1 MVCAQLK
8 PAVSGLE
15 QEFPGQVKAQN
26 VDATT
31 EQARKEIKDLGF
43 KSHGLVIR
51 SATGEV
57 LHKQPDHSVDLDAAR
72 QAIRDL
78 LAKKPPAG

>member
-1 MVCAQLK
+1 MVCAKLK

-15 QEFPGQVKAQN
+15 SEFPGQVKARN

-31 EQARKEIKDLGF
+31 PEAKKAIQELGF

-51 SATGEV
+51 STDGKV
-57 LHKQPDHSVDLDAAR
+57 LHKQPDHTVDLDEAR
-72 QAIRDL
+72 KAL
-78 LAKKPPAG
+78 LEILKK

>member
-1 MVCAQLK
+1 MVCAKLK

-15 QEFPGQVKAQN
+15 GEFPGQVKANN

-31 EQARKEIKDLGF
+31 PEAKQAIAELGF

-51 SATGEV
+51 SADGKV
-57 LHKQPDHSVDLDAAR
+57 LFKQPDHTVNLDEAR
-72 QAIRDL
+72 KAI
-78 LAKKPPAG
+78 AGILKQEG